1 MKCRLRPTQQ
11 KDNSMKDMADI
22 MRQAQEM
29 QAKIAKAQEKAEA
42 IEADG
47 IAGAGLV
54 KMTLKGK
61 GEMVSLEIDPSLLC
75 DDAEIL
81 EDLIKAAHNE
91 ARRNLERAAE
101 AAMKEAT
108 ASLGGMIPGFKMPF

>member
-1 MKCRLRPTQQ
+1 
-11 KDNSMKDMADI
+11 MADI

-29 QAKIAKAQEKAEA
+29 QSKIAEAQEKVEQTEA
-42 IEADG
+42 NG
-47 IAGAGLV
+47 VAGAGLV

-61 GEMVSLEIDPSLLC
+61 GEMVSLEIDPSLLS

-91 ARRNLERAAE
+91 ARRNLEQATE
-101 AAMKEAT
+101 TAMKEAT
-108 ASLGGMIPGFKMPF
+108 SGLGGMMPGFKMPF

>member
-1 MKCRLRPTQQ
+1 MK
-11 KDNSMKDMADI
+11 NMADI

-29 QAKIAKAQEKAEA
+29 QAKIADAQEKAEA
-42 IEADG
+42 VEADG
-47 IAGAGLV
+47 VAGAGLV

-61 GEMVSLEIDPSLLC
+61 GEMVSLEIDPSLMS

-91 ARRNLERAAE
+91 ARRSLEAASE
-101 AAMKEAT
+101 AAMQEAT
-108 ASLGGMIPGFKMPF
+108 AGLGGMMPGFKMPF

>member
-1 MKCRLRPTQQ
+1 MK
-11 KDNSMKDMADI
+11 NMADI

-29 QAKIAKAQEKAEA
+29 QAKIAEAQDKAESV
-42 IEADG
+42 EADG
-47 IAGAGLV
+47 VAGAGLV

-61 GEMVSLEIDPSLLC
+61 GEMVSLEIDPSLMT

-91 ARRNLERAAE
+91 ARRNLEAATE

-108 ASLGGMIPGFKMPF
+108 ASLGGMMPGFKMPF

>member
-1 MKCRLRPTQQ
+1 MK
-11 KDNSMKDMADI
+11 NMADI

-29 QAKIAKAQEKAEA
+29 QSKLAEAQEQVERV
-42 IEADG
+42 EADG
-47 IAGAGLV
+47 VAGAGLV

-61 GEMVSLEIDPSLLC
+61 GEMVSLAIDPSLMA

-91 ARRNLERAAE
+91 ARRGLEVATE
-101 AAMKEAT
+101 KAMKEAT
-108 ASLGGMIPGFKMPF
+108 AGLGGLMPGFKMPF

>member
-1 MKCRLRPTQQ
+1 
-11 KDNSMKDMADI
+11 MKDMADI

-29 QAKIAKAQEKAEA
+29 QAKIAQAQAKAEA
-42 IEADG
+42 VEADG
-47 IAGAGLV
+47 VAGAGLV

-61 GEMVSLEIDPSLLC
+61 GEMVSLEIDPSLMG

-91 ARRNLERAAE
+91 ARRRLEQAAE
-101 AAMKEAT
+101 AAMSEAT
-108 ASLGGMIPGFKMPF
+108 ASLGGMMPGFKMPF